1 MENEFLHTGAV
12 IVAGGSGRRMGGPL
26 PKQFLLLE
34 GLPVLAHTIRNFARA
49 LRGASVV
56 VVLPAEWIDFWRDYA
71 ARFEVPRHKVVAGG
85 AERFDSVR
93 NGIEALPMDTEWI
106 AVQDGVRPLGSVEL
120 IRRTVRT
127 AQQSG
132 SAVPVVAATDS
143 YRRVTATGESE
154 AVDRAPLRQVQTP
167 QVFRAGD
174 LRFAYGQPSDPAFT
188 DDATVVERTGV
199 RITLCEGERTNLKI
213 TTREDLVWAAAILED
228 RRLREEERRRSELM
242 REASGDR
249 AAEAR
254 GAVGTADVPGQAAKK
269 MVGNVRSD
277 DSAASVAVP
286 AGTGNPAAKNTGTDT
301 GANEKKESD
310 DATL

>member
-1 MENEFLHTGAV
+1 MENSLLHTGVV
-12 IVAGGSGRRMGGPL
+12 IVAGGNGRRMGGPL

-49 LRGASVV
+49 LRGAPVV
-56 VVLPAEWIDFWRDYA
+56 VVLPADWIDFWRDYA

-85 AERFDSVR
+85 PERFYSVR

-120 IRRTVRT
+120 IRRTVQA
-127 AQQSG
+127 AQQTG
-132 SAVPVVAATDS
+132 AAVPVVAATDS
-143 YRRVTATGESE
+143 YRRVTEEGGSE

-174 LRFAYGQPSDPAFT
+174 LRYAYEQAPDPAFT

-213 TTREDLVWAAAILED
+213 TTCEDLVWAAAILEE
-228 RRLREEERRRSELM
+228 RRMREEELRRSEACGAP
-242 REASGDR
+242 EASDTAGR
-249 AAEAR
+249 TAAEAAR
-254 GAVGTADVPGQAAKK
+254 TAENNPE
-269 MVGNVRSD
+269 N
-277 DSAASVAVP
+277 DSA
-286 AGTGNPAAKNTGTDT
+286 
-301 GANEKKESD
+301 

>member
-1 MENEFLHTGAV
+1 
-12 IVAGGSGRRMGGPL
+12 MGGPL

-85 AERFDSVR
+85 AERFYSVR

-127 AQQSG
+127 AQQTG
-132 SAVPVVAATDS
+132 AAVPVVAATDS
-143 YRRVTATGESE
+143 YRRVTEAGDSE

-174 LRFAYGQPSDPAFT
+174 LRFAYGQPPDPAFT

-228 RRLREEERRRSELM
+228 RRLREEERRRPEM
-242 REASGDR
+242 REAPGETV
-249 AAEAR
+249 AEA
-254 GAVGTADVPGQAAKK
+254 VGPVEKTDARGQAAEK
-269 MVGNVRSD
+269 VAGNAGSGD
-277 DSAASVAVP
+277 PAADTAMNADSGS
-286 AGTGNPAAKNTGTDT
+286 PAAKNAETDT
-301 GANEKKESD
+301 GTNGKNESA